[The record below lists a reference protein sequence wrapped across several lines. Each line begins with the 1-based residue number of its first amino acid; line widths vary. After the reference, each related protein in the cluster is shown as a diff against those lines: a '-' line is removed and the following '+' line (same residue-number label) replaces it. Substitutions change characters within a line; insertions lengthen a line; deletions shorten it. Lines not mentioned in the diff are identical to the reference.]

1 MNTKIRKEETDAMK
15 LKEAAGSDLDLDA
28 LQDELE
34 FQEFH
39 WGLFAEY

>member
-1 MNTKIRKEETDAMK
+1 MYTKIREEEIDAMK
-15 LKEAAGSDLDLDA
+15 LKETADSELDLDA

>member
-1 MNTKIRKEETDAMK
+1 MYTLMRSGKTDDI
-15 LKEAAGSDLDLDA
+15 EVEVEVDLDLDA

-39 WGLFAEY
+39 LGLFAEY